1 MLKKFDSILVA
12 TAGIIA
18 QETAG
23 DVKMTDT
30 RADEAWF
37 YNKSIGI
44 SLYYLLRDASA
55 PMTPFTEMDID
66 DGQTT
71 VDEDRI
77 GEVKRDQPVLRET
90 NIEPNKIL
98 ESVPSNGV
106 ASNVEKLGQQSD
118 TVASFSLPVPEPEM
132 LLSVNDLLAQFTPE
146 KEVSEEGGNGLKNP
160 SGQKRQLMES
170 ALVQRYGSSTILS
183 GIPHSKRIVDSIPDD
198 DDLLSSILGN
208 ILITESLHVLSTLLH
223 SGLLFPFVF
232 YIGLLLVYAEGLLQS
247 PTEIASR
254 KQPRIT
260 PRASVVK
267 RKVLLDDT
275 MVLHGEYVFVF
286 LSMSVDLIGLQNRI
300 FDVTESR
307 EVPGEVMWSSATSL
321 IGEANTEGPDEP
333 VAAGGGEANESTA
346 TIVLVDSQLCEEHLS
361 DHIDSG
367 VMEKSNGVQTVLP
380 NDGNLDTQ
388 FVEKDAFIMQRCNY
402 RDDAVNGSEVNKE
415 GLHLDKGV
423 PMENDRSAQEISESC
438 SVKVMLQ
445 DVPQEVDAC
454 EVCLSPKNTMLE
466 KCSGDDRA
474 DVPEDVSATLTFVT
488 DYHFKEGI
496 RSESEY
502 VTKGENVVDVAG
514 NSSAFMCIED
524 PQRDFSCQSEFKI
537 TTETVPFDEFE
548 NQGSQEADLAGNSS
562 WLSADLGG
570 IMAAET
576 TSLYNASLETP
587 CDLGNT
593 LDGNDTGFLNFND
606 EDTVEED
613 NGIPNAEE
621 VGILD
626 NSGWSSIQ

>member
-1 MLKKFDSILVA
+1 
-12 TAGIIA
+12 
-18 QETAG
+18 
-23 DVKMTDT
+23 
-30 RADEAWF
+30 
-37 YNKSIGI
+37 
-44 SLYYLLRDASA
+44 
-55 PMTPFTEMDID
+55 MTPFTEMDID

-77 GEVKRDQPVLRET
+77 GEVICTGSKSAKIVSNAQDENIADDPSALSGSEIQTININEHNFTIEPVGVALTSPTTESMLLEFQLWCKVKRDQPVLRET

-132 LLSVNDLLAQFTPE
+132 LLSVPASVPDAQNDLLAQFTPE

-170 ALVQRYGSSTILS
+170 ALVQRPT
-183 GIPHSKRIVDSIPDD
+183 PP
-198 DDLLSSILGN
+198 
-208 ILITESLHVLSTLLH
+208 
-223 SGLLFPFVF
+223 
-232 YIGLLLVYAEGLLQS
+232 

-275 MVLHGEYVFVF
+275 MVLHGDTIRQQLTSTEDIRRLRKKAPCTRPEIWLIQKHLLEDELFNEPLF
-286 LSMSVDLIGLQNRI
+286 TSMSVDLIGLQNRI

-445 DVPQEVDAC
+445 DLPQEVDAC
-454 EVCLSPKNTMLE
+454 
-466 KCSGDDRA
+466 
-474 DVPEDVSATLTFVT
+474 
-488 DYHFKEGI
+488 
-496 RSESEY
+496 
-502 VTKGENVVDVAG
+502 

-626 NSGWSSIQ
+626 NSGWSSRTRNDFILGGSEC